1 MQKVRT
7 TMESARCKAF
17 LAAVETGSFS
27 QAAEKLGYTPSGVS
41 QLINAL
47 EQELDLPLFY
57 RTRKGVQL
65 TESGQQILPAVQ
77 EFIQQ
82 ENRIYELAAASKGL
96 LIGSITIATYS
107 SIAACWLP
115 PIIRRFQ
122 ENYPQISIN
131 MMEGIW
137 PEVSGWLDSHTADL
151 AFLSYQDGFPYE
163 WSPLA
168 PVQLYAVLPLSH
180 PLANADAYPI
190 ERAAHEKFILSFQK
204 QDSDIMSALEKQHI
218 KPYVCISTADNITAL
233 SMIEHG
239 VGIGFF
245 NGLVLK
251 NRPDNVAVLP
261 LTPPHTLTFG
271 LAVLN
276 PEVLSPAARRFR
288 EYVLEE
294 FQKDLK

>member
-1 MQKVRT
+1 
-7 TMESARCKAF
+7 MESARCKAF

-27 QAAEKLGYTPSGVS
+27 RAAEQLGYTPSGVS
-41 QLINAL
+41 QLITAL
-47 EQELDLPLFY
+47 EQELSLPLFF
-57 RTRKGVQL
+57 RTRKGVHL
-65 TESGQQILPAVQ
+65 TESGQQIFPAVQ

-82 ENRIYELAAASKGL
+82 ENRIYELAAACKGL

-122 ENYPQISIN
+122 EDYPQISMN
-131 MMEGIW
+131 LMEGTW
-137 PEVSGWLDSHTADL
+137 PEISGWLDSHTADL
-151 AFLSYQDGFPYE
+151 AFLSYQEGFPYD
-163 WSPLA
+163 WIPLS
-168 PVQLYAVLPLSH
+168 PVQLYAALPLSH
-180 PLANADAYPI
+180 PLADADSYPI
-190 ERAAHEKFILSFQK
+190 KRAAHENLILSFQK
-204 QDSDIMSALEKQHI
+204 QDSDIMSVLEKQHI
-218 KPYVCISTADNITAL
+218 KPHVCISTADNVTAL

-271 LAVLN
+271 MAVSD
-276 PEVLSPAARRFR
+276 PEALSPAARRFR
-288 EYVLEE
+288 EYVLEDL
-294 FQKDLK
+294 QK